1 MSSPF
6 SRVISAAL
14 AALTIQA
21 ATANDTAPRNTA
33 RVVVGLDSADTRDLN
48 VDVDL
53 ALGKRDRLALGA
65 GQTRTEGG
73 LGDIILD
80 SYTVGLRTQRLG
92 RVEAGLE
99 YRYWG
104 ERGEFT
110 LKTVEPSLVWQ
121 GEAWSLGLYAEYRD
135 HFTLSRPIAGVRQPR
150 EMESKGWRVQT
161 GYAPAT
167 GFGFSIEHAAYEF
180 DIDLTQL
187 NTNAFLFLLSTV
199 RGGTIASTL
208 SERVDSFEVG
218 HYWPDS
224 YLGLAMTRSISGI
237 TLKYSDTVGIRHRFY
252 PAKWL
257 SVEMEGGISTTEGSN
272 LETAYGRVSL
282 SYHW

>member
-6 SRVISAAL
+6 TRILAAAL
-14 AALTIQA
+14 AVVSIQA
-21 ATANDTAPRNTA
+21 IAADEPAPQNTA
-33 RVVVGLDSADTRDLN
+33 RVVYGLDSGDTRDLN

-53 ALGKRDRLALGA
+53 ALGKRDRLTLGT
-65 GQTRTEGG
+65 GQTRAEGG
-73 LGDIILD
+73 LGDINLD
-80 SYTVGLRTQRLG
+80 SYTVGLRTLRLG

-135 HFTLSRPIAGVRQPR
+135 HFTLSRPIAGVRTAR
-150 EMESKGWRVQT
+150 EMESKGWRVQA
-161 GYAPAT
+161 GYAPAG
-167 GFGFSIEHAAYEF
+167 GFGFSLERAAYEF
-180 DIDLTQL
+180 DIDLTTL
-187 NTNAFLFLLSTV
+187 NTPLFQFLFSTV

-208 SERVDSFEVG
+208 AERVDTVEIG

-224 YLGLAMTRSISGI
+224 YLGLAFSRSISGI
-237 TLKYSDTVGIRHRFY
+237 TLKYSDSYGLRHRFF

-257 SVEMEGGISTTEGSN
+257 SVEMEGGYSKTEDSN

>member
-1 MSSPF
+1 
-6 SRVISAAL
+6 
-14 AALTIQA
+14 
-21 ATANDTAPRNTA
+21 
-33 RVVVGLDSADTRDLN
+33 VVYGLDSAETRDYG
-48 VDVDL
+48 VDLDL
-53 ALGKRDRLALGA
+53 ALGRRERLTLGV

-73 LGDIILD
+73 LGDIHLD
-80 SYTVGLRTQRLG
+80 SYTVGLRTQRFG

-104 ERGEFT
+104 EQGEFT
-110 LKTVEPSLVWQ
+110 LKTLEPSLVWQ

-150 EMESKGWRVQT
+150 EMESKGWRIQA
-161 GYAPAT
+161 GYMPSRGWGA
-167 GFGFSIEHAAYEF
+167 SIEHAAYEF
-180 DIDLTQL
+180 DTDLTQL
-187 NTNAFLFLLSTV
+187 NTPAFAFLLSTV

-208 SERVDSFEVG
+208 SDRVDSFEVG
-218 HYWPDS
+218 YSWPDS
-224 YLGLAMTRSISGI
+224 YLGLAVTRSISAI
-237 TLKYSDTVGIRHRFY
+237 NLRYSDTFGLRHRFF

-257 SVEMEGGISTTEGSN
+257 SVEMEGGISKTEGSN